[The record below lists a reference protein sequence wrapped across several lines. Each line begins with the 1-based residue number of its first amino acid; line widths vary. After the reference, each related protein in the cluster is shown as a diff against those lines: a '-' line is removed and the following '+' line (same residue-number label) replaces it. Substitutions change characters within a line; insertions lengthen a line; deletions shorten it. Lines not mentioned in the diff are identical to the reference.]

1 MLAAYRDV
9 CAWNNPAVAAK
20 EDLNET
26 VDSADA
32 VDQLKQSMIVDTKAD
47 FILESQVVDVEVV
60 VDWEKRIASYTDE
73 QK

>member
-32 VDQLKQSMIVDTKAD
+32 VDQLKQSMIVDIKAD

>member
-1 MLAAYRDV
+1 MLAAYSDV

-32 VDQLKQSMIVDTKAD
+32 VDQLKQSMIVDTRAD

-73 QK
+73 

>member
-1 MLAAYRDV
+1 MLAAYSDV

-20 EDLNET
+20 EELNET

-32 VDQLKQSMIVDTKAD
+32 VDQLKQSMIVDTRAD

-73 QK
+73 